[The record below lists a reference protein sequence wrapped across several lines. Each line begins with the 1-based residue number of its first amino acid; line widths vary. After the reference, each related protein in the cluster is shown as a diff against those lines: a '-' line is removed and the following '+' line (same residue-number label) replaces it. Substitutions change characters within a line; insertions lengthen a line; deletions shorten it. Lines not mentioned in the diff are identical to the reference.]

1 MTSVQAPATS
11 VTVTRRSDAALLRAP
26 VASSLSVPIAR
37 PTEPQPGERGHLQ
50 HMLVSAIRTR
60 HYSRRTEQAYWHWT
74 RQFVLWSGKR
84 HPLEMGAPEVGQFLS
99 HLSTERTVSASTQR
113 QALAAL
119 LFLYREALQVEL
131 PWIDDIVRA
140 KQPQHLP
147 VVLTRQE
154 VALLWQ
160 QIPAASRRGLV
171 LRLLYGTGMRLME
184 GLRLRMQDV
193 DFRAG
198 SITVRAGKGNKDR
211 TVMLPKTLAQ
221 SLRTVMDERTALH
234 QADLIAGRAD
244 VELPHALHLKY
255 PRAGQDL
262 RWQWI
267 FATDHYCTDPVTG
280 VIRRHHLHE
289 DGIQRLMAKA
299 VRSAGILKRATP
311 HTLRHSFATHL
322 LQDGYDIRTIQS
334 LLGHADVETT
344 MIYTHVLPASQGGS
358 AVRSPLDSM
367 AAA

>member
-1 MTSVQAPATS
+1 VA
-11 VTVTRRSDAALLRAP
+11 VTRRAAASPLPGAAP
-26 VASSLSVPIAR
+26 
-37 PTEPQPGERGHLQ
+37 EPGQRGHLQ
-50 HMLVSAIRTR
+50 HAIVSAIRAR

-84 HPLEMGAPEVGQFLS
+84 HPLEMGVPEVGAFLS
-99 HLSTERTVSASTQR
+99 HLATVREVSASTQR

-131 PWIDDIVRA
+131 PWVDDIVRA
-140 KQPQHLP
+140 KQPQRLP
-147 VVLTRQE
+147 VVLTRDE
-154 VALLWQ
+154 VARLWE
-160 QIPAASRRGLV
+160 QIPTASRRGLV

-184 GLRLRMQDV
+184 GLRLRVQDV
-193 DFRAG
+193 DFGTG
-198 SITVRAGKGNKDR
+198 SIVVRSGKGAKDR
-211 TVMLPKTLAQ
+211 TVMLPT
-221 SLRTVMDERTALH
+221 SLRRSLRAVLDERTAWH

-262 RWQWI
+262 RWQWV
-267 FATDHYCTDPVTG
+267 FATEHYPTCPRTG

-289 DGIQRLMAKA
+289 DGIQRLMARA
-299 VRSAGILKRATP
+299 VRGAGILKRATP

-322 LQDGYDIRTIQS
+322 LQDGYDIRTIQT

-344 MIYTHVLPASQGGS
+344 MIYTHVLPAAQGGRG
-358 AVRSPLDSM
+358 VVSPLDRGE
-367 AAA
+367 AVLA